1 LVEFSQASDKRG
13 QKFLIKLSSR
23 KFTNFKGAAALL
35 TAKEKGLPLGQPS
48 LLRNVSD
55 YACSGAETGQVSAQ
69 APHSMQVSASISYL
83 PSPSEIAETGHAS
96 AQAPQAMQ
104 ASVILY
110 AILGHLHVFDT
121 YILTQIH
128 ENASENCF
136 FTDT

>member
-1 LVEFSQASDKRG
+1 
-13 QKFLIKLSSR
+13 
-23 KFTNFKGAAALL
+23 
-35 TAKEKGLPLGQPS
+35 
-48 LLRNVSD
+48 
-55 YACSGAETGQVSAQ
+55 
-69 APHSMQVSASISYL
+69 MQVSASISYL